1 MQLQCKDSGKTKY
14 SRLNY
19 LAFYSIH
26 YFRIKKKTGIEREK
40 SKHIVNK
47 QFNLDLLLLR
57 KIKLEM
63 CSLKKFSG
71 WRITFR

>member
-1 MQLQCKDSGKTKY
+1 MQLQCKDSGKKKY

-19 LAFYSIH
+19 LDFYSIH
-26 YFRIKKKTGIEREK
+26 YFRKKKKTGIEREK